1 MLLEPAPHTCLPRR
15 TRLPPALPPESKLL
29 GSSAWVESSSAD
41 AEDCQRRRL
50 VPTTTTVDA
59 PTTTVDA
66 PTTRDLEAV
75 VRLNHACRADKV
87 PKTIRSVQC
96 CSHSRLHKSAH
107 DSTAHI
113 PRTTLLRPTYPAR
126 RRGHPMTRTSSTSH
140 IRRQR
145 QSNPTITPHRR
156 TQVSATQARRFIHTH
171 PFSPSHASVPCVQIS
186 HAIARV
192 GRACVSCVH
201 ACTCTMLLAIDA
213 SMERPRRPR

>member
-15 TRLPPALPPESKLL
+15 TRLPPALPPESKFL

-145 QSNPTITPHRR
+145 QSNHNHST
-156 TQVSATQARRFIHTH
+156 S
-171 PFSPSHASVPCVQIS
+171 SHASQRHTSASLHS
-186 HAIARV
+186 HPPV
-192 GRACVSCVH
+192 LSVSCVR
-201 ACTCTMLLAIDA
+201 TM
-213 SMERPRRPR
+213 RPDLSCHRKSR